1 MQNAVKTTKEK
12 FKYGTLQKARKENNM
27 TRKEREQQARR
38 QYIIDAATKIFARD
52 GYDKAS
58 MNEIATLSEFTK
70 RTLYQYFEDK
80 ADLYLSVLLYNYE
93 KMVNAL
99 EKTDYTAANGLEILQ
114 QNLYK
119 QYDYYLKHPEVFR
132 IMYDIGNVRTQTNNS
147 KLNDFLAL
155 DYKVTQSIKEII
167 ESGQEDGSISK
178 VQDALTTTLNLKFFM
193 TAIFDKLIIIGSN
206 YAKHIGKTE
215 DAFTK
220 GLFDM
225 IINTLKVL

>member
-1 MQNAVKTTKEK
+1 
-12 FKYGTLQKARKENNM
+12 M

-80 ADLYLSVLLYNYE
+80 ADLYLSVLLYHYE

-99 EKTDYTAANGLEILQ
+99 EKTDYKGANGLEILQ
-114 QNLYK
+114 QNLHG
-119 QYDYYLKHPEVFR
+119 QYDYYSKHPEVFR

-147 KLNDFLAL
+147 KINEFLAL
-155 DYKVTQSIKEII
+155 DLRVTTFIKGII
-167 ESGQEDGSISK
+167 ERGQEDGSILK
-178 VQDALTTTLNLKFFM
+178 TEDALITTLNFKFFM
-193 TAIFDKLIIIGSN
+193 TAIFDKLIIIGSH
-206 YAKHIGKTE
+206 YAKHINKSE
-215 DAFTK
+215 DEFAR
-220 GLFDM
+220 GLFDL
-225 IINTLKVL
+225 IINSLKVQ